1 MKREGGV
8 AVFSMLINRW
18 LTFLPF
24 SDTLSS
30 HMRSCALILLALLG
44 LAPPSAAQLSGQ
56 PKAPKNDLSNTR
68 EFPLRKPQQVEA
80 RKLFAQIERGIVGAS
95 LNSSKG
101 IFAEQVFVNMSG
113 GESGYFS
120 ANQTVSILQRYLS
133 SRTSL
138 SFEFSRFSDVGPTPY
153 ATGRLTSLSR
163 GRRESAQIYVSL
175 RYQDSRWVITQ
186 FNIY

>member
-1 MKREGGV
+1 MSR
-8 AVFSMLINRW
+8 RPW
-18 LTFLPF
+18 CLTFYRF

-30 HMRSCALILLALLG
+30 PMRTCAITFLALLSCIQM
-44 LAPPSAAQLSGQ
+44 AAAQMPGQ
-56 PKAPKNDLSNTR
+56 RKTPRTDLSNIID
-68 EFPLRKPQQVEA
+68 PQLRKPQQAEA
-80 RKLFAQIERGIVGAS
+80 RKLFGQIELAIVNAS
-95 LNSSKG
+95 FITSSSS
-101 IFAEQVFVNMSG
+101 FAQQVFVNMSG

-138 SFEFSRFSDVGPTPY
+138 SFTFSRFNDAGSTPY
-153 ATGRLTSLSR
+153 ATGRLTSLLR

-175 RYQDSRWVITQ
+175 RHQDSKWVITQ

>member
-1 MKREGGV
+1 
-8 AVFSMLINRW
+8 
-18 LTFLPF
+18 
-24 SDTLSS
+24 
-30 HMRSCALILLALLG
+30 MRSCLIVFLAFIG
-44 LAPPSAAQLSGQ
+44 LVQPAAAQLPGQ
-56 PKAPKNDLSNTR
+56 GNVPKNDQSNLSG
-68 EFPLRKPQQVEA
+68 PQSRKPQQAEA
-80 RKLFAQIERGIVGAS
+80 RKLFGVIEKGIVNAS
-95 LNSSKG
+95 VSSASAS
-101 IFAEQVFVNMSG
+101 FAQQVFVNMSG

-153 ATGRLTSLSR
+153 ATGRLTCLSR

-175 RYQDSRWVITQ
+175 KHQDSRWVITQ